1 MPKSK
6 NRKNHKEK
14 LKARNLKIRDAK
26 KQMEN
31 QRQRIL
37 EQLINQE
44 QEAGKFDENI
54 NREDL
59 KVDISKD
66 DVNVDVGPEI

>member
-6 NRKNHKEK
+6 TRKNHKNK
-14 LKARNLKIRDAK
+14 LKARNLKISHAK

-44 QEAGKFDENI
+44 QEAGKFDENV

-59 KVDISKD
+59 KVDI
-66 DVNVDVGPEI
+66 GPEI

>member
-6 NRKNHKEK
+6 TRKNHKKK
-14 LKARNLKIRDAK
+14 LKARNLKISHAK

-44 QEAGKFDENI
+44 QEAGKFDENV

-59 KVDISKD
+59 KVDVSKD

>member
-14 LKARNLKIRDAK
+14 LKARNLKISHAK

-44 QEAGKFDENI
+44 QEAGKFDENV

>member
-6 NRKNHKEK
+6 ARKNHKKK
-14 LKARNLKIRDAK
+14 LKARNLKISHAK

-37 EQLINQE
+37 EQLIAEE
-44 QEAGKFDENI
+44 QKAGKFDENV
-54 NREDL
+54 NKGDL
-59 KVDISKD
+59 S
-66 DVNVDVGPEI
+66 VDVGPEI

>member
-6 NRKNHKEK
+6 TRKNHKQK
-14 LKARNLKIRDAK
+14 LKARNLKISHDK
-26 KQMEN
+26 KHVEK

-44 QEAGKFDENI
+44 QESGKFDENV

-59 KVDISKD
+59 SVDVSKD
-66 DVNVDVGPEI
+66 DVDVNVGPEI

>member
-6 NRKNHKEK
+6 TRKNHKQK
-14 LKARNLKIRDAK
+14 LKARNLKIKHAK
-26 KQMEN
+26 KQVEN

-44 QEAGKFDENI
+44 QEAGKFDENV

-59 KVDISKD
+59 KVDVSKD
-66 DVNVDVGPEI
+66 DVNIDVGPEI

>member
-6 NRKNHKEK
+6 TRKNHKNK
-14 LKARNLKIRDAK
+14 LKARNLKISHAK

-44 QEAGKFDENI
+44 QEAGKFDENVNI
-54 NREDL
+54 EDL
-59 KVDISKD
+59 KVDI
-66 DVNVDVGPEI
+66 GPEI